1 MFCFVIYDLIYR
13 ICDKSHICPLKAQ
26 TYQTEIKELTV
37 AKVDCYVASCLRC
50 LGQEAAFE
58 HNAKTI
64 ADSQLAHT
72 VSARARGNT
81 APYHQAAIICIYWS

>member
-58 HNAKTI
+58 HTAKT
-64 ADSQLAHT
+64 STSTFCKLF
-72 VSARARGNT
+72 
-81 APYHQAAIICIYWS
+81 